1 MRIFASK
8 NFDLGVELMRL
19 RKKIPFLTVCPKRI
33 FLIPFFCICFSLQT
47 VQGAEPQMLVP
58 VGKTVGVTMDTKG
71 LLVLGTGSVT
81 GEDNCIYT
89 PCKGILQA
97 GDLLLEADGQ
107 ILENKEMFMEA
118 VEKSQGDPVFLRLE
132 RSGREKNLSVTPV
145 FSAADGSYK
154 IGAWI
159 RDSIQGIGTVT
170 YFDPDSQTYGALG
183 HGVYDVDTD
192 ELMEI
197 REGALTQAT
206 LTEIVKGKKGKAGE
220 LTGKVNLQ
228 EKLAHIQK
236 NTKVGIFGASDGSVF
251 AGEAIPVA
259 ETAEV
264 KKGKAT
270 ILSDLE
276 GGKVK
281 AYEIEIEDI
290 RKNGGKEHKDLQIR
304 ITDER
309 LLKLT
314 GGIVQGMSGS
324 PILQNGRFVGAVTY
338 VMLNQPERG
347 YGIFL
352 EHMTGH

>member
-1 MRIFASK
+1 
-8 NFDLGVELMRL
+8 MRL
-19 RKKIPFLTVCPKRI
+19 RKKIPFFTVCPKRI
-33 FLIPFFCICFSLQT
+33 FLIPFFCLCFFLQT
-47 VQGAEPQMLVP
+47 VQAAEAQMLVP
-58 VGKTVGVTMDTKG
+58 VGKAVGVTMDTKG

-81 GEDNCIYT
+81 GADNCTYT

-97 GDLLLEADGQ
+97 GDLILEAEGQ
-107 ILENKEMFMEA
+107 ILENKEAFMET
-118 VEKSQGDPVFLRLE
+118 VEKSKGDPVSLRVE
-132 RSGREKNLSVTPV
+132 RSGREKELSVMPV
-145 FSAADGSYK
+145 FSAADGAYK

-170 YFDPDSQTYGALG
+170 YYDPNTQTFGALG

-197 REGALTQAT
+197 RDGALTGAT
-206 LTEIVKGKKGKAGE
+206 LTEIVKGQKGKAGE
-220 LTGKVNLQ
+220 LTGKVDLQ
-228 EKLAHIQK
+228 RKLAHIEE
-236 NTKVGIFGASDGSVF
+236 NTEVGIFGDGDEAVF

-259 ETAEV
+259 EMAEI

-290 RKNGGKEHKDLQIR
+290 RKKGGKDHKDLQIR

-324 PILQNGRFVGAVTY
+324 PILQNDKFVGAVTY

-352 EHMTGH
+352 EHMTGR